1 MMRSKIIFLLLFML
15 SFTVMHD
22 TVINMLDNNEKLPIS
37 EYVNNTKQAHDVAD
51 VHDIHS
57 MFHFIALTPTINTL
71 LEPLKKGNRFSCY
84 VLKYTFPSLGNN
96 NKPPIV

>member
-1 MMRSKIIFLLLFML
+1 ML

-22 TVINMLDNNEKLPIS
+22 TVINMLDSNEKLPIS
-37 EYVNNTKQAHDVAD
+37 EYVKNSTQSHDVAD

-57 MFHFIALTPTINTL
+57 MFHFIALTPTVNMFL
-71 LEPLKKGNRFSCY
+71 SPLEKGNTFSSY
-84 VLKYTFPSLGNN
+84 SLQYTLPYLQNN